1 MDIPQDVQQV
11 IRTIESAGYT
21 AWAVGGCVR
30 DSLLNKKPKDYDV
43 ASSCPPEYVCR
54 LFKKCAKTG
63 IKYGTVTVITDTV
76 PVEVTVYRRES
87 GYSDSRHPD
96 SIAFAED
103 ITTDLSRRDFT
114 INAMAWHPERGLCDP
129 FGGKDDIES
138 RVIRAVGDPNVRF
151 DEDALRVLRC
161 LRLASGLDFDVESRT
176 LGAVIKKAP
185 ALANIS
191 AERVRDELVKLI
203 SGSRPELAEV
213 VIQAGGF
220 SHVGIEKIS
229 NPKLLRRL
237 PPAKPVRIAGLL
249 WCCLDDRARQT
260 IKKTLSSLRVDNWTI
275 FTVCSLISEMT
286 RPLPKN
292 SVELKKRFSHLPP
305 HEWENLLALR
315 TVLLKEENR
324 YLNEML
330 AQAAAEPWNRSMLAV
345 SGHDLAKL
353 GIECRDTGRVLKKL
367 LEKVIREPELND
379 HDTLMNIAAK
389 LKS

>member
-1 MDIPQDVQQV
+1 MDIPQDVQKV

-54 LFKKCAKTG
+54 LFKKCVKTG

-87 GYSDSRHPD
+87 GYSDRRHPD
-96 SIAFAED
+96 RIAFAED

-114 INAMAWHPERGLCDP
+114 INAMAWHPQRGLCDP
-129 FGGKDDIES
+129 FGGKGDIEN
-138 RVIRAVGDPNVRF
+138 RVIRAAGDPNVRF

-161 LRLASGLDFDVESRT
+161 LRFASELDFEVESRT
-176 LGAVIKKAP
+176 LDAVIKKAP

-213 VIQAGGF
+213 IIKAGGLA
-220 SHVGIEKIS
+220 HIGIEKIS

-237 PPAKPVRIAGLL
+237 PPAKPVRIAGFL

-260 IKKTLSSLRVDNWTI
+260 IKIILSSLRVDNRTI
-275 FTVCSLISEMT
+275 FAVCSLMSEMT

-305 HEWENLLALR
+305 QEWENLLALR
-315 TVLLKEENR
+315 SIFLKEDTHHI
-324 YLNEML
+324 NEML
-330 AQAAAEPWNRSMLAV
+330 AQAKSEPWSRSMLAV

-353 GIECRDTGRVLKKL
+353 GIEGRDTGRVLKKL

-379 HDTLMNIAAK
+379 RDTLMDIAAN